1 MRVGVTGSTGLI
13 GTALVEELRRRGD
26 QVITFS
32 RSATSPAPDVVRWD
46 PSRNFISHD
55 DLASAGHFDAVVHLA
70 GAGIGDKRWN
80 NARKREI
87 LASRTVSTELLARE
101 LLGKVD
107 VFASGSAIG
116 IYGSRG
122 DEILSED
129 STHGTD
135 FLAEVCKEWERAAEA
150 LVASGVAVSFLRT
163 GIVQSTRGGA
173 LAKQL
178 PLFRF
183 GLGGRLSTG
192 KQWLS
197 PISLQ
202 DEIRAI
208 LWILDNKL
216 TGPFNLVAPEPL
228 TNRDFTRILARALHR
243 PALFPAP
250 ALALKVALGPE
261 LASSLLLA
269 SQRVLPNAL
278 LESGFSYNSPSFSS
292 ILSELGL

>member
-197 PISLQ
+197 PISLH

>member
-1 MRVGVTGSTGLI
+1 MRVGVTGSSGLI

-197 PISLQ
+197 PISLH